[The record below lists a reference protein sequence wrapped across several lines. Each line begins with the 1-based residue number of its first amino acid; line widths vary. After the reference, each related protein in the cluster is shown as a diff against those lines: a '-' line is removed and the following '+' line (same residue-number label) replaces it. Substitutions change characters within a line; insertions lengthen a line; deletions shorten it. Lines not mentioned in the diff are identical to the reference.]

1 MGRHGDIRLVKIF
14 NSHNCYNYNLPS
26 PHFAAITHTLQPS
39 PTLCSHHHV
48 IKLALIPRGKTSHHK
63 ALYEFSW
70 YIAIIKSWL
79 ASPTA
84 VIHQVWVTHS
94 IVLWYSVG
102 IFSSLISWD
111 GLTGSL
117 IHSLNQ
123 SLMEWWLL
131 QLLLRYLSWG
141 VMFRVIWVG
150 GGGATMMNLICG

>member
-1 MGRHGDIRLVKIF
+1 MWAGMGTLGLLRFLIF
-14 NSHNCYNYNLPS
+14 TIAKTTICHL
-26 PHFAAITHTLQPS
+26 HTLQPS

-63 ALYEFSW
+63 AYMNYHDILLLLRVDWLLQHQW
-70 YIAIIKSWL
+70 YTKFESHNCF
-79 ASPTA
+79 
-84 VIHQVWVTHS
+84 V
-94 IVLWYSVG
+94 YSVG
-102 IFSSLISWD
+102 IFSNLISWD

-150 GGGATMMNLICG
+150 GWGVPQWWT